1 MVLSSISSNLLIS
14 IRESERFWRS
24 CSVHQ
29 ADERKAASFSEPF
42 MRLLCAALLSL
53 CLVLPAAAAE
63 RAMLVLD
70 SSGSMYAQ
78 LGGVPRI
85 VTLRQTLDEVLAA
98 LPPGLELGLSAFG
111 TSAKG
116 ACNDVTT
123 LVPVGPDTGAAITAA
138 AAGILPKGK
147 TSIADALQKSAEA
160 LDYTREKATVVLLV
174 DGLDGC
180 GGDVCSVARDLEIR
194 GRDFTAHLIG
204 FGLSEIEGEQ
214 LSCIAKAT
222 GGQYFSSPDNAGFG
236 RALTASMYAAANQE
250 MPPPPPEPLAV
261 NFDPELFL
269 AEGAAPLP
277 ADAPVNW
284 EIKRGDE
291 YVASGYGLD
300 WTALLEPGTYTALA
314 KLGYATAESQITVDA
329 FTLAAPRLL
338 LDGGRL
344 TIRPLGASGEPD
356 ANAYVTTTF
365 ATGEAVTNYGET
377 TLYVPAGTID
387 TEVTI
392 GSAKASESIAIA
404 AGEALVR
411 DISVAVGHISLQASL
426 VAGLRVEDSGLSFS
440 IVAATADL
448 YGYREE
454 RGSAYGAEAAL
465 DLPPG
470 DYVATVRFDQV
481 EAETPFTV
489 AAGTTQTVE
498 IVLDAGV
505 LAATAPGAETIEI
518 FDQYGAQLGY
528 GYGADRTA
536 TVRAGEY
543 RVMARRPDGSE
554 REQTVRVKAGE
565 RTAITID

>member
-1 MVLSSISSNLLIS
+1 
-14 IRESERFWRS
+14 
-24 CSVHQ
+24 
-29 ADERKAASFSEPF
+29 
-42 MRLLCAALLSL
+42 MRLLCALALSV
-53 CLVLPAAAAE
+53 CLTLPVAAAE

-70 SSGSMYAQ
+70 ASGSMYAQ

-85 VTLRQTLDEVLAA
+85 VTLRQTLDTVLAG
-98 LPPGLELGLSAFG
+98 LPDGLELGLSAFG
-111 TSAKG
+111 ASAKG
-116 ACNDVTT
+116 ACNDLQT
-123 LVPVGPDTGAAITAA
+123 LVPVGRNNGPAIMDA

-160 LDYTREKATVVLLV
+160 LDYTREKATVVMLV
-174 DGLDGC
+174 DGLDSC
-180 GGDVCSVARDLEIR
+180 GGDVCSVARDLESR

-204 FGLSEIEGEQ
+204 FGLSEIEGAQ

-222 GGQYFSSPDNAGFG
+222 GGQSFSSPDNAGFG
-236 RALTASMYAAANQE
+236 RALTASMYAAANE
-250 MPPPPPEPLAV
+250 EVPPPPPEPLAV
-261 NFDPELFL
+261 NFDPELVL

-277 ADAPVNW
+277 ADVQVNW

-300 WTALLEPGTYTALA
+300 WTALLEPGSYRAIA
-314 KLGYATAESQITVDA
+314 KLGYATTELQITVDA
-329 FTLAAPRLL
+329 FTLAAPRMA
-338 LDGGRL
+338 LDAGKL
-344 TIRPLGASGEPD
+344 TIRPLGANGEPD

-365 ATGEAVTNYGET
+365 ANGEAVTNYGET

-387 TEVTI
+387 AKVTI
-392 GSAKASESIAIA
+392 GSAETREAISVP
-404 AGEALVR
+404 AGEDVVR
-411 DISVAVGHISLQASL
+411 DISVAVGRVSLQAAL

-440 IVAATADL
+440 VVAATADV

-454 RGSAYGAEAAL
+454 LGSAYGVDAAL

-481 EAETPFTV
+481 VAETPFTV
-489 AAGTTQTVE
+489 SAGTTQTVE

-518 FDQYGAQLGY
+518 FDPHGQQIGY
-528 GYGADRTA
+528 GYGAERTA
-536 TVRAGEY
+536 TLPACEY

-554 REQTVRVKAGE
+554 QEAKARVKAGE
-565 RTAITID
+565 RTAITLN

>member
-1 MVLSSISSNLLIS
+1 
-14 IRESERFWRS
+14 
-24 CSVHQ
+24 
-29 ADERKAASFSEPF
+29 
-42 MRLLCAALLSL
+42 MRLLCALILSV
-53 CLVLPAAAAE
+53 CLALPAAAAE

-70 SSGSMYAQ
+70 ASGSMYAQ

-98 LPPGLELGLSAFG
+98 LPPGLELGLAAFG

-123 LVPVGPDTGAAITAA
+123 LVPVGRDTGGTITAA
-138 AAGILPKGK
+138 AAGILPLGR
-147 TSIADALQKSAEA
+147 TSIADALRKSAET
-160 LDYTREKATVVLLV
+160 LDYTREKATVVMLV
-174 DGLDGC
+174 DGLDSC
-180 GGDVCSVARDLEIR
+180 GGDVCAVARDLEAK

-204 FGLSEIEGEQ
+204 FGLSDIEGEQ

-222 GGQYFSSPDNAGFG
+222 GGQSFSSGDNKAFS

-261 NFDPELFL
+261 NFDPEVVL

-277 ADAPVNW
+277 ADAQINW

-291 YVASGYGLD
+291 YVAGGYGLD
-300 WTALLEPGTYTALA
+300 WTALLEPGSYTARA

-329 FTLAAPRLL
+329 FTLAAPRMV
-338 LDGGRL
+338 LDAGKL
-344 TIRPLGASGEPD
+344 TIRPLGASGAPD

-365 ATGEAVTNYGET
+365 PTGEAVTNYGET
-377 TLYVPAGTID
+377 VLYVPAGTIG

-392 GSAKASESIAIA
+392 GSAKASEAITVA
-404 AGEALVR
+404 AGEEVVR
-411 DISVAVGHISLQASL
+411 DISVAVGHVNLTAAL
-426 VAGLRVEDSGLSFS
+426 VPGLRVEDSGLSFA

-454 RGSAYGAEAAL
+454 LGSAYGADAAL

-489 AAGTTQTVE
+489 RAGTTQTVE
-498 IVLDAGV
+498 LVLDAGV
-505 LAATAPGAETIEI
+505 LAATSPGAETIEI
-518 FDQYGAQLGY
+518 FDQYGQQLGY
-528 GYGADRTA
+528 GYGAERTA
-536 TVRAGEY
+536 TVPAGEY

-554 REQTVRVKAGE
+554 RDKTVRIKAGE
-565 RTAITID
+565 RTAITIN